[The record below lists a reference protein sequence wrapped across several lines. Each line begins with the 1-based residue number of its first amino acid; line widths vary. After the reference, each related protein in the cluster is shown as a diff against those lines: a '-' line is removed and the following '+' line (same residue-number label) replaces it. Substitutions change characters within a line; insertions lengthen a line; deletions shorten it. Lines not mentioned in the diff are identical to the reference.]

1 MTRRPWCAI
10 WVLWVSA
17 ALGAHAQE
25 TLDLESYLLAVE
37 QTYPALRAAAYEPD
51 LAEAEIRNALG
62 RFDPDLRI
70 EYAYKDKGGNDKVN
84 YLDGSLQLPL
94 NMLFSPKLKA
104 EYRRGIGSQ
113 IDPENLTSTPGE
125 ASLGVALPLLQ
136 GIFTDKRRTD
146 LAKAYQRPE
155 IAQAQ
160 YRIERNSLLRTAGW
174 AYWDWSEAEAG
185 LGIADTLLR
194 LAELRASQVA
204 AQVRAGERAAVDSI
218 EIIQEVYRRQGVRFD
233 ALRKA
238 EQARVKAA
246 VYLWS
251 GDGTPRAITE
261 SPLPLPS
268 RVAPAPSPQESLEQA
283 RTRRPEVTRL
293 TVLQRMA
300 RLDSALSR
308 EYLRPFIELEAGLTS
323 YDVSSIGTTDYKVG
337 LTVSQPL
344 LFRSASAGAQVAD
357 INVQRADLSQLLV
370 QRVVEADAQT
380 ALVAFTRAAE
390 RISAAEI
397 EVDLAGRMV
406 EAERQKFTAGESNLL
421 QINLR
426 ERFYAEALL
435 RLLAARADYARA
447 QIGLQWATGT
457 I

>member
-1 MTRRPWCAI
+1 MIRRFRLLSAFLLVASAI
-10 WVLWVSA
+10 GSA
-17 ALGAHAQE
+17 QP
-25 TLDLESYLLAVE
+25 TLDLQSYLSAVE
-37 QTYPALRAAAYEPD
+37 QTYPALRAASYEPD

-62 RFDPDLRI
+62 RFDPDLRV
-70 EYAYKDKGGNDKVN
+70 EYEYKDKGGSDKLN

-94 NMLFSPKLKA
+94 NMLFGPKLKA

-113 IDPENLTSTPGE
+113 IDPENLTTMPGE

-160 YRIERNSLLRTAGW
+160 YRIERNTLLRTAGW

-185 LGIADTLLR
+185 LAVADTLLR
-194 LAELRASQVA
+194 LAELRAAQIS
-204 AQVRAGERAAVDSI
+204 AQVRAGERAAVDSL
-218 EIIQEVYRRQGVRFD
+218 EIAQEVFRRQGVRFD

-251 GDGTPRAITE
+251 GDGIPRTLTE
-261 SPLPLPS
+261 SPLPPPQQLES
-268 RVAPAPSPQESLEQA
+268 APTAQQATEQA
-283 RTRRPEVTRL
+283 RTQRPEVTRL
-293 TVLQRMA
+293 TVMQRMA

-308 EYLRPFIELEAGLTS
+308 EFLRPFIELEAGLTS
-323 YDVSSIGTTDYKVG
+323 YDVSTIGTTDYKVG
-337 LTVSQPL
+337 LTISQPL

-370 QRVVEADAQT
+370 QRVVEADALN
-380 ALVAFTRAAE
+380 ALVAFSRAAD
-390 RISAAEI
+390 RITAAET
-397 EVDLAGRMV
+397 EVDLAGQMV
-406 EAERQKFTAGESNLL
+406 EAERQKLIAGESTLL

-435 RLLAARADYARA
+435 RLLAARADYGRA
-447 QIGLQWATGT
+447 QIGLQWAMGT

>member
-1 MTRRPWCAI
+1 MIRRLRLLMA
-10 WVLWVSA
+10 LLFA
-17 ALGAHAQE
+17 ASTVGQAQQI
-25 TLDLESYLLAVE
+25 LDLESYLLAVE
-37 QTYPALRAAAYEPD
+37 QTYPALRAASYEPD

-62 RFDPDLRI
+62 RFDPDLRV
-70 EYAYKDKGGNDKVN
+70 EYEYKDKGGTDKLN

-94 NMLFSPKLKA
+94 NMMFGPKLKA

-113 IDPENLTSTPGE
+113 IDPENVTALPGE

-160 YRIERNSLLRTAGW
+160 YRIERNTLLRTAGW
-174 AYWDWSEAEAG
+174 AYWDWSEAEAA
-185 LGIADTLLR
+185 LAIADTLLQ
-194 LAELRASQVA
+194 LAELRASQIA
-204 AQVRAGERAAVDSI
+204 AQVRAGERAAIDSV

-251 GDGTPRAITE
+251 GDGVPRALTE
-261 SPLPLPS
+261 SPLPPPQQLES
-268 RVAPAPSPQESLEQA
+268 APSAQQATEQA
-283 RTRRPEVTRL
+283 RTQRPEVTRL
-293 TVLQRMA
+293 TVMQRMA

-308 EYLRPFIELEAGLTS
+308 EFLRPFIELEAGLTS
-323 YDVSSIGTTDYKVG
+323 YDVSTIGTTDYKVG
-337 LTVSQPL
+337 LTISQPL

-370 QRVVEADAQT
+370 QRVVEADALN
-380 ALVAFTRAAE
+380 ALVAFSRAAD
-390 RISAAEI
+390 RISAAEA
-397 EVDLAGRMV
+397 EVDLARTMV
-406 EAERQKFTAGESNLL
+406 EAERQKLIAGDSNLL

-435 RLLAARADYARA
+435 RLLAARADHARA
-447 QIGLQWATGT
+447 RIGLLWATGT

>member
-1 MTRRPWCAI
+1 MIRRFRLLSAFLLVASAI
-10 WVLWVSA
+10 GSA
-17 ALGAHAQE
+17 QP
-25 TLDLESYLLAVE
+25 TLDLQSYLSAVE
-37 QTYPALRAAAYEPD
+37 QTYPALRAASYEPD

-62 RFDPDLRI
+62 RFDPDLRV
-70 EYAYKDKGGNDKVN
+70 EYEYKDKGGSDKLN

-94 NMLFSPKLKA
+94 NMLFGPKLKA

-113 IDPENLTSTPGE
+113 IDPENLTTMPGE

-160 YRIERNSLLRTAGW
+160 YRIERNTLLRTAGW

-185 LGIADTLLR
+185 LAVADTLLR
-194 LAELRASQVA
+194 LAELRAAQIS
-204 AQVRAGERAAVDSI
+204 AQVRAGERAAVDSL
-218 EIIQEVYRRQGVRFD
+218 EIAQEVYRRQGVRFD

-251 GDGTPRAITE
+251 GDGIPRTLTE
-261 SPLPLPS
+261 SPLPPPQQLES
-268 RVAPAPSPQESLEQA
+268 APSAQQATEQA
-283 RTRRPEVTRL
+283 RTQRPEVTRL
-293 TVLQRMA
+293 TVMQRMA

-308 EYLRPFIELEAGLTS
+308 EFLRPFIELEAGLTS
-323 YDVSSIGTTDYKVG
+323 YDVSTIGTTDYKVG
-337 LTVSQPL
+337 LTISQPL

-370 QRVVEADAQT
+370 QRVVEADALN
-380 ALVAFTRAAE
+380 ALVAFSRAAD
-390 RISAAEI
+390 RITAAET
-397 EVDLAGRMV
+397 EVDLAGQMV
-406 EAERQKFTAGESNLL
+406 EAERQKLIAGESTLL

-435 RLLAARADYARA
+435 RLLAARADYGRA
-447 QIGLQWATGT
+447 QIGLQWAMGT